1 MARITEQT
9 IEKIRFSADIV
20 DVVSGYMEIKK
31 KGRNFF
37 GLCPFHNEKTPSF
50 SVSQERQIFK
60 CFGCGK
66 GGSSIDFVMEKE
78 NLEFVDALKLLAEQ
92 YGIEIETSE
101 KEKKVKDLVSE
112 ILEIH
117 RVASGIYQEN
127 IKTQD
132 GQKIEKYFID
142 RGISY

>member
-78 NLEFVDALKLLAEQ
+78 SLEFVDALKLLAEQ

-101 KEKKVKDLVSE
+101 KA
-112 ILEIH
+112 I
-117 RVASGIYQEN
+117 RW
-127 IKTQD
+127 
-132 GQKIEKYFID
+132 
-142 RGISY
+142 SY